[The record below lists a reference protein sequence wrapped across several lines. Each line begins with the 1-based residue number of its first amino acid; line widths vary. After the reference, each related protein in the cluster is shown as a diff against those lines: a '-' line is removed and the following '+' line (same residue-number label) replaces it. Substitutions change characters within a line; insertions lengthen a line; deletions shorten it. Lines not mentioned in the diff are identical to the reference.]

1 MFKDYQGRSLTPLQQ
16 QRVLDLHQVIVE
28 TLGTIDRL
36 TQSDVRR
43 LLQELRTGDDK
54 VDRQVEDDAG
64 VLYVLA
70 LLRPC
75 LLADRDPIR
84 FTPYSWN

>member
-1 MFKDYQGRSLTPLQQ
+1 MFTDYQDRSLTLVQQ

-70 LLRPC
+70 LLRPRP
-75 LLADRDPIR
+75 LGERDPIR
-84 FTPYSWN
+84 FTPSSWN